1 MLRSLFK
8 NENKKLAEEC
18 HQYLIDGPPAS
29 MTDYMPESL
38 TEIIIAHGAQNQ
50 KLNDELIEVAS
61 IILMELSGFSDIDD
75 FATRQYMEKGASLVE
90 RVFQNQ

>member
-1 MLRSLFK
+1 MRLNFSGRHF
-8 NENKKLAEEC
+8 
-18 HQYLIDGPPAS
+18 P
-29 MTDYMPESL
+29 
-38 TEIIIAHGAQNQ
+38 TERLCCSAQNQ

-61 IILMELSGFSDIDD
+61 IILMELSDFRDIDD